1 MIITHQSGFIEVH
14 TDKMPLLFT
23 REEFEKA
30 RRRWESVER
39 NRRIAGKTDTPHR
52 EAVNVHH

>member
-1 MIITHQSGFIEVH
+1 MIMTHQSGFIEVH
-14 TDKMPLLFT
+14 IDNMLLLLT
-23 REEFEKA
+23 KEEFEKM
-30 RRRWESVER
+30 RRRGESVER